1 MKNCRLDENIVAV
14 NDDIV
19 EVDADAE
26 QHYLFLGEALV
37 TFGHGRLDLDVA
49 FRCLDNA
56 GEFQ

>member
-1 MKNCRLDENIVAV
+1 MKNCRLAENIGAV
-14 NDDIV
+14 NNDIA

-56 GEFQ
+56 GELQ